1 MLSKLKSLKLKL
13 LWLLPILFAIS
24 GCDVVLTPPKPIP
37 ARQIVQ
43 DSYCKLAQ
51 PIRYDSAHDSAD
63 TVRQIEAHNSTWVCT
78 CEGDCPAKG

>member
-1 MLSKLKSLKLKL
+1 MLSMRKWLGLKL
-13 LWLLPILFAIS
+13 LWLLPILFAMS
-24 GCDVVLTPPKPIP
+24 GCGIASTPPIP

-51 PIRYDSAHDSAD
+51 PIRYDSAHDSPA

-78 CEGDCPAKG
+78 CENDCPTKG